1 VIGAT
6 EVSKVS
12 ESPGKFLGFLDQLLP
27 FLAACPPWLR
37 VWVHALI
44 LLNFITIA
52 GLAVYYLSSKEKAT
66 DEGSLSN
73 FSILTPTDSQQI
85 PLGDNPTW
93 MLTGTLPKAKDADFN
108 VQVLKMPDGDSIPQ
122 TGQKIKSTFDG
133 HWSFE
138 PAKFAGFGSYEI
150 KAIGLL
156 NGDSLVRTV
165 TVTCYDKGT
174 AYRLSIE
181 REKKF
186 RTGANIVALPAG
198 SISADQAI
206 GQFSQ
211 LQNDFLTMYGAS
223 QRPTAE
229 ESQKAL
235 AIVNQGLDLV
245 DSVLPLWPNNYD
257 LQNARAFFLKN
268 YAMVEQ
274 DLKKPDANQALQ
286 EAGLMFEAVLEQRPQ
301 DPNAW
306 NGLGSVYTMSG
317 QPSKALFYIKRSLEL
332 APENPYAQQ
341 DLRTVMRLIEE
352 QKAAGG
358 GK

>member
-1 VIGAT
+1 
-6 EVSKVS
+6 
-12 ESPGKFLGFLDQLLP
+12 
-27 FLAACPPWLR
+27 
-37 VWVHALI
+37 
-44 LLNFITIA
+44 
-52 GLAVYYLSSKEKAT
+52 
-66 DEGSLSN
+66 
-73 FSILTPTDSQQI
+73 
-85 PLGDNPTW
+85 

-186 RTGANIVALPAG
+186 RAGANIVALPAG
-198 SISADQAI
+198 AISADHAVS
-206 GQFSQ
+206 QFSQ
-211 LQNDFLTMYGAS
+211 LQNDFFAVYGAH
-223 QRPTAE
+223 QPPTIE
-229 ESQKAL
+229 DSQKAL
-235 AIVNQGLDLV
+235 GIVNQGLDLV

-268 YAMVEQ
+268 YAIVER

-301 DPNAW
+301 DTNAW
-306 NGLGSVYTMSG
+306 NGLGSVYLMSG
-317 QPSKALFYIKRSLEL
+317 QPSKALFYIKRALDL

-341 DLRTVMRLIEE
+341 DLTTAMRLIEE